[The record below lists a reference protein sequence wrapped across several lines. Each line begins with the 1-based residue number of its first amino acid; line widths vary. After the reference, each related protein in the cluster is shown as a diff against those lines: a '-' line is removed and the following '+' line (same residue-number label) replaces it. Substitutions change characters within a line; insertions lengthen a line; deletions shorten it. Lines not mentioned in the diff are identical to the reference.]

1 LRDES
6 ADINLADAIGNTL
19 ATAQR
24 REAHHVKTRKGYY
37 SYSLQGN
44 LPPSVI
50 NDSMRKQSAKPP

>member
-1 LRDES
+1 
-6 ADINLADAIGNTL
+6 LADAIGNTL